1 MTYSIAARCAR
12 TGEFGAAIATAMPAV
27 GALCVW
33 TRSGVGVVCSQS
45 WTNPYLG
52 IGTLDLMETA
62 LSTKDAATGA
72 LARDQKAERR
82 QLGAV
87 GRDGAGF
94 CFTGDACTGWC
105 GHIEGD
111 GFAAQGNMLTGP
123 EVVEAVAA
131 SFAASADASL
141 GERLLGALEA
151 AQAIGGDKRGR
162 QSAAV
167 AVIADAPFRSLDLR
181 VDDHPDPVAEL
192 RRVHG
197 IARAQLGPMAPYR
210 PDAEG
215 IAPAP
220 PESLRQMVM
229 MSPPDRPEAGGS
241 RRP

>member
-1 MTYSIAARCAR
+1 MTYSIAARCTR

-52 IGTLDLMETA
+52 LGTLDLMEA
-62 LSTKDAATGA
+62 GLGSADAPKEA
-72 LARDQKAERR
+72 LARDQKADRR
-82 QLGAV
+82 QLGVV
-87 GRDGAGF
+87 GTEGAGF

-111 GFAAQGNMLTGP
+111 DFAAQGNMLTGL
-123 EVVEAVAA
+123 EVVAALAA
-131 SFAASADASL
+131 SFTMTHELPL
-141 GERLLGALEA
+141 GERLLTALEA
-151 AQAIGGDKRGR
+151 AQGVGGDKRGR

-181 VDDHPDPVAEL
+181 VDDHSDPVAEL

-197 IARAQLGPMAPYR
+197 VARAQLGPMAPYR
-210 PDAEG
+210 PDADG
-215 IAPAP
+215 TSPLP
-220 PESLRQMVM
+220 PDDIRAMVM
-229 MSPPDRPEAGGS
+229 TPPPDRPVAGGS